1 MCCQLSEL
9 RGSGVIEMADNLIF
23 EIGTEEMP
31 AESMQVFR
39 RDYLNTAENIFNKNN
54 LEYSDMNV
62 YSTPRRLVLSVK
74 ELSEKQKDNK
84 EVVRGPAVN
93 IAFDDEGNA
102 TRAGQG
108 FARGQGV
115 EVEDLIEK
123 DGYLYAEKTEKG
135 KKTTKVL
142 PDILLDIVKKVPL
155 PKAMR
160 WGSVEMEFI
169 RPIKWILAL
178 FGSRDIELEI
188 AEVKSSNYS
197 IGHRFLSSGKIRIN
211 NADNYFDKL
220 EKEFIIVKENKR
232 RKIIKNQIAKLE
244 LSGEALIEESLMNE
258 VIDLV
263 EYPTAFKGV
272 FSKDYLELP
281 SEVLITAMQKHQRYF
296 PVISSEG
303 ELQPEFIGVRD
314 GGSEYLSEVISG
326 NEMVLKGRL
335 DDAQFFFAEDR
346 KYGFLNRIE
355 DIKDIVF
362 QQDLGSV
369 YEKVQKLK
377 KITSI
382 LADLLNYDQHKKE
395 KAVRAAE
402 LCKNDLA
409 TEMVNEFA
417 NLQGVMGR
425 EYALLAGEA
434 EETAEAIFEHYLP
447 RYAGD
452 SLPETDAGIILSMAE
467 KIFNLSSHFL
477 LGNIPTGSQ
486 DHFALRRQATGL
498 VRIILSNDMTIN
510 IEEIIEKSMSVINI
524 NPEDKEKRAS
534 QLKEFI
540 KQRLENLLSD
550 LNIRYD
556 IINAVINVNDND
568 LVDIYKRAEKL
579 MEFRS
584 SNPELFVDLLRG
596 LVRAKNISEKLGSK
610 IKIEEGLLEEDEEKE
625 LYKDFKVIQPQIQ
638 SYFTKKDYQ
647 KGFYLLV
654 DLKENIDNFLDNVM
668 VMVDDDKLKDN
679 RLSLLTEISELTTDV
694 FDIEEIA
701 LD

>member
-9 RGSGVIEMADNLIF
+9 RGSGVIEMAENLIF

-39 RDYLNTAENIFNKNN
+39 KDYLSTAVKIFDKNN
-54 LEYSDMNV
+54 LDYNEINV
-62 YSTPRRLVLSVK
+62 YSTPRRLVLFVK

-93 IAFDDEGNA
+93 IAFDEEGNA
-102 TRAGQG
+102 TKAGEG
-108 FARGQGV
+108 FARGQEV

-123 DGYLYAEKTEKG
+123 DGYLYAEKIEKG
-135 KKTTKVL
+135 KKTAQVL
-142 PDILLDIVKKVPL
+142 SDILTEIVNRVPL

-160 WGSVEMEFI
+160 WGSVKMEFI

-178 FGSRDIELEI
+178 FGRKEIELEI
-188 AEVKSSNYS
+188 ADVKSSDFS
-197 IGHRFLSSGKIRIN
+197 IGHRFLSSGKIEIN
-211 NADNYFDKL
+211 NADDYFNIL
-220 EKEFIIVKENKR
+220 EEEYIVVKENKR
-232 RKIIKNQIAKLE
+232 RDIIKKQISE
-244 LSGEALIEESLMNE
+244 LDLKGEALIEESLMDE
-258 VIDLV
+258 VVDLV
-263 EYPTAFKGV
+263 EYPTAFKGN
-272 FSKDYLELP
+272 FSEEYLKLP

-296 PVISSEG
+296 PVINSEG
-303 ELQPEFIGVRD
+303 ELRAEFVGVRD
-314 GGSEYLSEVISG
+314 GGSDYIREVISG

-335 DDAQFFFAEDR
+335 DDAQFFFAEDQ
-346 KYGFLNRIE
+346 KYGFLNRSE
-355 DIKDIVF
+355 DIKNIVF
-362 QQDLGSV
+362 QQELGSV
-369 YEKVQKLK
+369 YEKVQKLQ
-377 KITSI
+377 KITAI
-382 LADLLNYDQHKKE
+382 LADLIDYDHNKKE

-417 NLQGVMGR
+417 NLQGIMGR
-425 EYALLAGEA
+425 EYALLEGENK
-434 EETAEAIFEHYLP
+434 ETAEAIFEHYLP

-452 SLPETDAGIILSMAE
+452 SLPETDAGTILSMAE

-477 LGNIPTGSQ
+477 LSNIPTGSQ
-486 DHFALRRQATGL
+486 DPFALRRQATGL
-498 VRIILSNDMTIN
+498 VRIILSKNIILD
-510 IEEIIEKSMSVINI
+510 IEELIEQSMSVIKI
-524 NPEDKEKRAS
+524 NPEDKDKRAD

-556 IINAVINVNDND
+556 IINAVIDVNDSD

-584 SNPELFVDLLRG
+584 SNPELFIALLRG
-596 LVRAKNISEKLGSK
+596 LVRAKNISEKLDSK
-610 IKIEEGLLEEDEEKE
+610 IKIDAGLLQEDEEKE
-625 LYKDFKVIQPQIQ
+625 LYKDFKVIQPEIE
-638 SYFTKKDYQ
+638 SSFAKKDYQ

-654 DLKENIDNFLDNVM
+654 DLKENIDSFLDNVM
-668 VMVDDDKLKDN
+668 VMVDDEELKNN
-679 RLSLLTEISELTTDV
+679 RLSLLAEISKLMTDV

>member
-1 MCCQLSEL
+1 
-9 RGSGVIEMADNLIF
+9 MADNLIF

-54 LEYSDMNV
+54 LEYSEMNV
-62 YSTPRRLVLSVK
+62 YSTPRRLVLYVK
-74 ELSEKQKDNK
+74 KLSEKQKDNK

-115 EVEDLIEK
+115 KVEDLIEK
-123 DGYLYAEKTEKG
+123 DGYLYAENIEKG
-135 KKTTKVL
+135 KKTTEVL
-142 PDILLDIVKKVPL
+142 SNILLDIVKKVPL

-178 FGSRDIELEI
+178 FGSREIQLEI

-197 IGHRFLSSGKIRIN
+197 IGHRFLSNGKIRIN

-220 EKEFIIVKENKR
+220 EKGYIIVKENKR
-232 RKIIKNQIAKLE
+232 REIIINQINELN

-303 ELQPEFIGVRD
+303 KLHSEFIGVRD

-335 DDAQFFFAEDR
+335 DDAKFFFAEDR
-346 KYGFLNRIE
+346 KYGFLNRSE

-369 YEKVQKLK
+369 YEKVQKLME
-377 KITSI
+377 ITSI
-382 LADLLNYDQHKKE
+382 LADLLNYDQHKKD

-417 NLQGVMGR
+417 NLQGIMGR
-425 EYALLAGEA
+425 EYALLAGED

-452 SLPETDAGIILSMAE
+452 SLPKTDAGIILSMAE

-477 LGNIPTGSQ
+477 LENIPTGSQ
-486 DHFALRRQATGL
+486 DPFALRRQATGL
-498 VRIILSNDMTIN
+498 VRIILSNNMTIN
-510 IEEIIEKSMSVINI
+510 LEEIIEQSISVINI
-524 NPEDKEKRAS
+524 NPEDKEKRAA

-596 LVRAKNISEKLGSK
+596 LVRAKNISEKLETK
-610 IKIEEGLLEEDEEKE
+610 VKIEEGLLEEDEEKE
-625 LYKDFKVIQPQIQ
+625 LYKDFKIIQPQIQ
-638 SYFTKKDYQ
+638 GYFTKKDYQ

-654 DLKENIDNFLDNVM
+654 DLKENIDKFLDNVM

-679 RLSLLTEISELTTDV
+679 RLSLLAEISELTTDV
-694 FDIEEIA
+694 FHIEEIA